1 MKSWRFAYSNK
12 CSVISLDIYL
22 WLVVS
27 VIGIIGGVIAQPLH
41 VLASEKKQDTVVAS
55 IKTLSETEFP
65 ANSVKDLLS
74 QSPTNPPSVPPYQGG
89 VVIITGVK
97 ANPTDKGVE
106 VILQTTQGEQLQI
119 TNRSAENNF
128 IADIPNAQLR
138 LPNGDAFTF
147 RSEKPLTGITEV
159 TVTNFDANT
168 IRVTVIGE
176 ASLPTVELFDSD
188 EGLIFGLTPATS
200 SAQQPPQTP
209 EQEEPAT
216 QTEPEQ
222 PSAESDEPIELVV
235 TAEQDGYLVPNAST
249 ATKTDTPLRDIPQ
262 SIQVIPRQII
272 DDQKTTRLRD
282 ILQNVSGV
290 IPGSGYQNSD
300 DRVRIRGFVQET
312 AFRDGIRDNDPATN
326 FANVER
332 VEVLKGP
339 ASVLFGNTQP
349 GGIVN
354 IVTKQPLSDP
364 YYNVDLSVG
373 NYAFYRTA
381 LDLSGPLNVDKTLL
395 YRLNLSYQNAGSFRD
410 FVSSENIFVAPVIAW
425 KASENTDLNFFFE
438 YTNRDYKPDRGVIAI
453 GDRPGSVPITRFF
466 GEPSIDEGTVTNS
479 KFGYNLEHR
488 FSQDWQLRQT
498 LAINIR
504 TFDEIRVQVLGL
516 QADGRTARRNI
527 ANFGG
532 SIAED
537 YRLQTDV
544 IGNFKTG
551 TITHKLLFG
560 LDLNRFTDFDDGFS
574 GGPFASIDIFNP
586 VYFVPITRPT
596 TVRIVQNFTN
606 TLGFYVQDQITIAEN
621 LKLLLGGRFDTISTE
636 EKNIVT
642 QGVTNGSNSA
652 FTPRVGIVYQ
662 PIPPISLYASY
673 AESFVPVY
681 GRSIDNSPFDPERG
695 KQYEVGVKGEMFDGK
710 LSATLAAYNLKKTNV
725 LTTDPTDTNFN
736 IQVGEQTSKG
746 IELDIVG
753 QITPGWNVIATYG
766 HTDARVTRDNRLPV
780 GNRLENVAENTAS
793 LWTTYELQQGNLKG
807 LGFGLGLYYVGDRPG
822 DANGSFILPSYFRT
836 DASVF
841 YKQDNW
847 RVGLNVRNL
856 FDITYYVETQGRT
869 IVYPGEPFTVIGS
882 VSFTF

>member
-1 MKSWRFAYSNK
+1 MKSRQLSR
-12 CSVISLDIYL
+12 ISLAFTLIAILTEPATGSEVSATNQGSKKHDFVNNL
-22 WLVVS
+22 APLLVQQSISQV
-27 VIGIIGGVIAQPLH
+27 VKVTGIQLK
-41 VLASEKKQDTVVAS
+41 STS
-55 IKTLSETEFP
+55 
-65 ANSVKDLLS
+65 
-74 QSPTNPPSVPPYQGG
+74 
-89 VVIITGVK
+89 TGIELV
-97 ANPTDKGVE
+97 
-106 VILQTTQGEQLQI
+106 LQTSQGEALKPVDQ
-119 TNRSAENNF
+119 TKGNSF
-128 IADIPNAQLR
+128 IADIPNAVLE
-138 LPNGDAFTF
+138 LPDGKEF
-147 RSEKPLTGITEV
+147 RSLNPVNGIVSVSV
-159 TVTNFDANT
+159 TALDANS

-176 ASLPTVELFDSD
+176 ASSPKVELFDD
-188 EGLIFGLTPATS
+188 PQGLVFGFTPAS
-200 SAQQPPQTP
+200 SSQAQTQPTPQQQPSS
-209 EQEEPAT
+209 E
-216 QTEPEQ
+216 TEPKQ
-222 PSAESDEPIELVV
+222 PVAESNEPIELVV
-235 TAEQDGYLVPNAST
+235 TGEQDGYRAPNAST

-282 ILQNVSGV
+282 VLQNVSGV
-290 IPGSGYQNSD
+290 TPGSGYQNST
-300 DRVRIRGFVQET
+300 DRFRIRGFVQET
-312 AFRDGIRDNDPATN
+312 AFRDGILENNPATN

-364 YYNVDLSVG
+364 YYNVELSVG

-395 YRLNLSYQNAGSFRD
+395 YRLNVAYENAGSFRD
-410 FVSSENIFVAPVIAW
+410 FISSENIFVAPVIAW
-425 KASENTDLNFFFE
+425 KASENTDLKFFFE
-438 YTNRDYKPDRGVIAI
+438 YTDREYKPDRGVFAI

-466 GEPSIDEGTVTNS
+466 GEPSINEGAITNS

-498 LAINIR
+498 LAINIWES
-504 TFDEIRVQVLGL
+504 DEIRVQFRGL
-516 QADGRTARRNI
+516 QADGRTGRRDI

-532 SIAED
+532 TVEED

-560 LDLNRFTDFDDGFS
+560 VDLNRSTSVSNGFS
-574 GGPFASIDIFNP
+574 NGPFASIDIFNP

-596 TVRIVQNFTN
+596 TPYRVQNFTD
-606 TLGFYVQDQITIAEN
+606 TLGFYLQDQITIAEN
-621 LKLLLGGRFDTISTE
+621 LKLLLGGRFDTISNE
-636 EKNIVT
+636 DKDLAT
-642 QGVTNGSNSA
+642 QSVINSNNSA

-681 GRSIDNSPFDPERG
+681 GRSRDNSPFDPERG
-695 KQYEVGVKGEMFDGK
+695 KQYEIGVKGEMFDGR
-710 LSATLAAYNLKKTNV
+710 LSATLAAYHLTKSNV
-725 LTTDPTDTNFN
+725 LTTDPTDANFSV
-736 IQVGEQTSKG
+736 QVGEQTSKG

-753 QITPGWNVIATYG
+753 QIAPGWNVIATYG
-766 HTDARVTRDNRLPV
+766 YTDARVTRDNDLPV
-780 GNRLENVAENTAS
+780 GNRLQNVAENTAS

-822 DANGSFILPSYFRT
+822 DFQQSFILPSYFRT
-836 DASVF
+836 DASLF

-847 RVGLNVRNL
+847 RIGLNVKNI
-856 FDITYYVETQGRT
+856 FDITYYVETQGRN